1 MLEMPGYSGY
11 VAGKRDVRR
20 HREERKGPPVP
31 NLPPPTD
38 DQVSEHLPWEQ
49 LTIPPQP
56 DRKILI
62 YGVAAG
68 LIVVVLGMVV
78 FRQINRPSVADLMP
92 VTPISVASEPL
103 ATTTTLPPVA
113 DREGPVPATVAL
125 AEPEVTG
132 GLSEAD
138 LMAVDREGTERTVAG
153 TAEWLVLEFFTI
165 DPSEVWT
172 ERVQAA
178 SGLRLPDGLAP
189 ELSSA
194 GTVSYVEWTR
204 TRSLTQIGPDTYQAL
219 VLIRRLVAPDGVSFR
234 RLPVERV
241 EVDLRVEPD
250 GEVRALSLPELSTP
264 TETELTQ
271 LPDTELV
278 WVVDSAGIGWP
289 MTRS

>member
-1 MLEMPGYSGY
+1 MPGCSGY
-11 VAGKRDVRR
+11 VAGRRDVRR

-56 DRKILI
+56 DRKLLI

-78 FRQINRPSVADLMP
+78 FRHINRPTASDLVP
-92 VTPISVASEPL
+92 VTPIAVAAEPL
-103 ATTTTLPPVA
+103 ATTTTLLRVA
-113 DREGPVPATVAL
+113 DGGGPVPATVAL
-125 AEPEVTG
+125 AEPEVTARI
-132 GLSEAD
+132 SEAD
-138 LMAVDREGTERTVAG
+138 LMAVDREGTERMVAG

-178 SGLRLPDGLAP
+178 SGLRLPDGVAP
-189 ELSSA
+189 ELSGA

-204 TRSLTQIGPDTYQAL
+204 TRSVTQTGPDTYRAR
-219 VLIRRLVAPDGVSFR
+219 VLIRRLVAPDGVGFR

-241 EVDLRVEPD
+241 EVDLRVEQD
-250 GEVRALSLPELSTP
+250 GEVRALSLPELATP
-264 TETELTQ
+264 AETELIP
-271 LPDTELV
+271 LPETELV
-278 WVVDSAGIGWP
+278 WVVDSTGIGWP
-289 MTRS
+289 MTR

>member
-1 MLEMPGYSGY
+1 M
-11 VAGKRDVRR
+11 
-20 HREERKGPPVP
+20 P

-78 FRQINRPSVADLMP
+78 FRQINRPSVPDLMP

-241 EVDLRVEPD
+241 EVELRVGPD

>member
-1 MLEMPGYSGY
+1 M
-11 VAGKRDVRR
+11 
-20 HREERKGPPVP
+20 P

-56 DRKILI
+56 DRKLLI

-68 LIVVVLGMVV
+68 LIVVVLGVVV
-78 FRQINRPSVADLMP
+78 FRHLNRPTASDLVP
-92 VTPISVASEPL
+92 VTPIAVASEPL
-103 ATTTTLPPVA
+103 ATTTTLLPVA
-113 DREGPVPATVAL
+113 DGGGPVPATVAL
-125 AEPEVTG
+125 AEPEVTARI
-132 GLSEAD
+132 SEAD

-178 SGLRLPDGLAP
+178 SGLRLPDGVAP

-204 TRSLTQIGPDTYQAL
+204 TRSVTRTGSDTYRAL
-219 VLIRRLVAPDGVSFR
+219 VLIRRLVAPDGVGFQ

-241 EVDLRVEPD
+241 EVDLRVQED
-250 GEVRALSLPELSTP
+250 GGIRAISLPEFSPP
-264 TETELTQ
+264 TETDLVLMPE
-271 LPDTELV
+271 TELA
-278 WVVDSAGIGWP
+278 WVEDSAGIGWP
-289 MTRS
+289 MTR

>member
-1 MLEMPGYSGY
+1 M
-11 VAGKRDVRR
+11 
-20 HREERKGPPVP
+20 P

-78 FRQINRPSVADLMP
+78 FRQINRPSVQDLAP
-92 VTPISVASEPL
+92 VTPIAVASEPL
-103 ATTTTLPPVA
+103 ATTTVLPSA
-113 DREGPVPATVAL
+113 AGRGEPVPATVAL
-125 AEPEVTG
+125 PEPEVTAR
-132 GLSEAD
+132 LSEAD

-165 DPSEVWT
+165 DPSDVWT

-178 SGLRLPDGLAP
+178 SGLRLPDGVTP

-204 TRSLTQIGPDTYQAL
+204 TRSVTQTGPDTYRAL
-219 VLIRRLVAPDGVSFR
+219 VLIRRLVAPDGADFR

-241 EVDLRVEPD
+241 EVELRMEPD

-264 TETELTQ
+264 TETELTP
-271 LPDTELV
+271 LPETEPA
-278 WVVDSAGIGWP
+278 WAVDSAGIGWP
-289 MTRS
+289 MSR